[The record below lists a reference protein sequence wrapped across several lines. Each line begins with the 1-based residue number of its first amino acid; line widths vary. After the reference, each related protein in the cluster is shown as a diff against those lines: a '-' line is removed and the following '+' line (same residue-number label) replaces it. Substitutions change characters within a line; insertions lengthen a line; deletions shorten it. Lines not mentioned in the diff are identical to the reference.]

1 MFIKNILFNLIKYK
15 LFIIIFLSLFILS
28 FDFIILNNNSIC
40 LCTVGKREN
49 LYIREFVEYYI
60 QFGVDKIFLYD
71 NNELNGEK
79 FEDVIGDYINN
90 KSVEIVNYRGERGN
104 LIKIMDDCY
113 QKNHNNYDWLIFYE
127 IDEFLYLKNFNNI
140 KYYLNQ
146 RKFNRCEAIQLNWV
160 HRSDNNKIFY
170 ENLPVQKRFT
180 ERGKNVVKNKINPL
194 CFVKTIIRGYLTN
207 KKITDNH
214 YLTHNLKGCNGFGK
228 KSKLF
233 DIINKQPDYETYYI
247 NHYFSKST
255 EEFVNKINRG
265 DILRG
270 DNIKINNWQIKKYF
284 TINKLTNEKLN
295 YFDKHLGS
303 KVNLSI
309 YYEQL
314 KKH

>member
-113 QKNHNNYDWLIFYE
+113 QKNH
-127 IDEFLYLKNFNNI
+127 
-140 KYYLNQ
+140 
-146 RKFNRCEAIQLNWV
+146 NRCEAIQLNWV

-314 KKH
+314 KKD